1 MAEIIT
7 VEDYKHKKADV
18 NGNKHSV
25 KAKSQAGHIWVKDI
39 MTKKNTKVE
48 RYSARDLKNLCIFPE
63 NSADCIRSRRE
74 CCWCYIVS
82 VFENTPKNLVFQG
95 RV

>member
-48 RYSARDLKNLCIFPE
+48 RYSARDLKN
-63 NSADCIRSRRE
+63 
-74 CCWCYIVS
+74 
-82 VFENTPKNLVFQG
+82 
-95 RV
+95 